1 MVWFRVCAGV
11 LLAGLATMAGCSA
24 SDGNG
29 PGGGGSG
36 QGGSAG
42 SGNGGSAQ
50 GGSGN
55 NGGSTQGGNGG
66 STTGGGDI
74 GDPCTTNAD
83 CTIVEGSECW
93 TTIGGGGF
101 PEVTF
106 PGGYCGKACSN
117 EGGNE
122 CGENAGC
129 TMTSV
134 SGGMGS
140 VTLSMCTPPCSGD
153 EECRASE
160 GYHCQ
165 IVFGNFGVCVP

>member
-1 MVWFRVCAGV
+1 MWLRMCASV
-11 LLAGLATMAGCSA
+11 VLAGLAIMAGCSA
-24 SDGNG
+24 SDGSAG
-29 PGGGGSG
+29 AGGSG

-42 SGNGGSAQ
+42 SNGGSSSGANGGSGNGSANGGSA
-50 GGSGN
+50 
-55 NGGSTQGGNGG
+55 G

-74 GDPCTTNAD
+74 GDPCTDNAD

-93 TTIGGGGF
+93 TTIGGGPV

-129 TMTSV
+129 TTTSV
-134 SGGMGS
+134 SGGMTT
-140 VTLSMCTPPCSGD
+140 VTLSMCTPPCMRD
-153 EECRASE
+153 EECRVSE

-165 IVFGNFGVCVP
+165 IVLGSFGVCVP

>member
-1 MVWFRVCAGV
+1 MVWLRVCAGV
-11 LLAGLATMAGCSA
+11 VLAGLATIAGCSA
-24 SDGNG
+24 SDGG
-29 PGGGGSG
+29 PGGGGAG

-42 SGNGGSAQ
+42 SNAAGSGQ
-50 GGSGN
+50 GGSSQ
-55 NGGSTQGGNGG
+55 GGSQGGTAGG
-66 STTGGGDI
+66 TTGGGDI

-83 CTIVEGSECW
+83 CTVVEGSECW
-93 TTIGGGGF
+93 TTIGGGPV

-129 TMTSV
+129 TTTSV
-134 SGGMGS
+134 SGGMSS
-140 VTLSMCTPPCSGD
+140 VTLSMCTPPCKRD
-153 EECRASE
+153 EECRVSE

-165 IVFGNFGVCVP
+165 LVLANFGVCVP